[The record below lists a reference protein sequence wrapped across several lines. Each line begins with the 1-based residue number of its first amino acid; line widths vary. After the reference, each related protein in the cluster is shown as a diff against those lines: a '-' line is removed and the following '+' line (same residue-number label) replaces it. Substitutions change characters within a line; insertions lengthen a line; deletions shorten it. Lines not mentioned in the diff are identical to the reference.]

1 MEQIKTIGLLT
12 FLTVIFVFI
21 GNYFGGKSGML
32 LALALAA
39 GMNFYAYYFSDK
51 TVLAHYKAVQVDK
64 NSASGL
70 YTIVE
75 RLAQKANLPMPKV
88 YIIPESAPNAFA
100 TGRNPQNAAVA
111 VTQGLLE
118 LLNEQEIEG
127 VLAHELSHVRH
138 YDILI
143 GTVAATFAG
152 AISFIANIMQFSAM
166 FGGGRDGER
175 NNPII
180 MILLA
185 IVLPIAAMIIQMS
198 VSRSREYMADEGAAK
213 ITKHP
218 EWLQSALRK
227 LEAYAKQIPMPEAT
241 PATAHMMIIN
251 PFGKSNF
258 SMSDLFRTHPST
270 EERIERLEQLR
281 VEFGNSAYEEEVTSD
296 TTSQTQQSK
305 VYDRKYV
312 RRV

>member
-32 LALALAA
+32 IALAMA
-39 GMNFYAYYFSDK
+39 GAMNFYAYYFSDK
-51 TVLAHYKAVQVDK
+51 MVLAHYQAVEVDR

-70 YTIVE
+70 YAIVE
-75 RLAQKANLPMPKV
+75 RLTQRANLPMPKI
-88 YIIPESAPNAFA
+88 YIVPESAPNAFA

-111 VTQGLLE
+111 VTEGLLN
-118 LLNEQEIEG
+118 LLSEQEIEG

-143 GTVAATFAG
+143 GTIAATFAG
-152 AISFIANIMQFSAM
+152 AISFIANIMQFGAM
-166 FGGGRDGER
+166 FGSRDGER
-175 NNPII
+175 NGNPI
-180 MILLA
+180 MMLLLA

-198 VSRSREYMADEGAAK
+198 VSRSREYMADEGAARL
-213 ITKHP
+213 TKHP

-251 PFGKSNF
+251 PFTKSNF
-258 SMSDLFRTHPST
+258 SMSELFRTHPST
-270 EERIERLEQLR
+270 EDRIARLEGLR
-281 VEFGNSAYEEEVTSD
+281 REFGNSSYEEETTT
-296 TTSQTQQSK
+296 TTSSNSK
-305 VYDRKYV
+305 GYDRRYV
-312 RRV
+312 RKV